1 MRSLRL
7 DHPDC
12 SPDGDCLVDE
22 DVGFPQPLDVF
33 RVLEE
38 NIALVA
44 GFGAREGGLGGGQR
58 LALRLHLLHLLLVVR
73 QPRVIPV
80 HPAG

>member
-1 MRSLRL
+1 MKSLRL
-7 DHPDC
+7 GHPDC
-12 SPDGDCLVDE
+12 SPDGDRLVDE

-58 LALRLHLLHLLLVVR
+58 LALLLHLLHLRLVVR
-73 QPRVIPV
+73 QPLVLPV
-80 HPAG
+80 YPAV